1 MQNAEKKVAVMNPY
15 DVVGK
20 IHNKGMDF
28 VLSKL
33 NPDDEPKYEKVTELV
48 SQFLVELTSK
58 EKQEDSFNPIKDDFV
73 YGYIAVG
80 KSFNLSA
87 IHSIVELN
95 KMAQFNDKQTCFIN
109 ALLNVSDS
117 LSLDYEATLKVLMNI
132 EEQILASD
140 LTPQEKEIP
149 LIVASITKYSVKY
162 YLHAINSGCGSHK
175 VEDFVDG
182 DLAKF
187 KFPWKADGK
196 GAIGGAIG
204 GIGTGVVLGAI
215 GGAIGG
221 SVAALLGLG

>member
-1 MQNAEKKVAVMNPY
+1 MNPY

-20 IHNKGMDF
+20 VHNKGMDF

-33 NPDDEPKYEKVTELV
+33 NPDDEAKYEKITELV

-58 EKQEDSFNPIKDDFV
+58 EEQENSSNFIKDDFV

-80 KSFNLSA
+80 KTFNLVA
-87 IHSIVELN
+87 INSIVELN
-95 KMAQFNDKQTCFIN
+95 KMAAFNEKQACFIN
-109 ALLNVSDS
+109 ALLNVSDK
-117 LSLDYEATLKVLMNI
+117 LSLDYEGTLKVLMNI

-140 LTPQEKEIP
+140 LTPEEKQIP

-162 YLHAINSGCGSHK
+162 YLHALSSDCASHK
-175 VEDFVDG
+175 IADFIDG
-182 DLAKF
+182 DLSSF

-196 GAIGGAIG
+196 GAIAGAIG
-204 GIGTGVVLGAI
+204 GIGTGVVIGAI
-215 GGAIGG
+215 GGAIGS

>member
-1 MQNAEKKVAVMNPY
+1 MQENEKKVAVMNPY

-33 NPDDEPKYEKVTELV
+33 HPDEEAKYEKIAELV

-58 EKQEDSFNPIKDDFV
+58 AKQEDNFNFIKDDFV
-73 YGYIAVG
+73 YGYIVVG
-80 KSFNLSA
+80 KSFNLA
-87 IHSIVELN
+87 ATNSIAKLA
-95 KMAQFNDKQTCFIN
+95 KMAAFNEKQTCFID
-109 ALLNVSDS
+109 ALLNVSDK
-117 LSLDYEATLKVLMNI
+117 LSLDYEGTLKVLMNI

-140 LTPQEKEIP
+140 LTPEEKQIP
-149 LIVASITKYSVKY
+149 LIVASVTKYSVKY
-162 YLHAINSGCGSHK
+162 YLHALNGNCDSNIKN
-175 VEDFVDG
+175 FIDG
-182 DLAKF
+182 ELSRF

-204 GIGTGVVLGAI
+204 GIGTGVVIGAI

-221 SVAALLGLG
+221 SIAALLGLS